1 MKRIYTK
8 GKSTKTSIKDKEKSK
23 DVGKKLQSIL
33 HHNRYKDSQNHIKKS
48 SEPYLLAL

>member
-1 MKRIYTK
+1 MDIHKGEKHKNLYKRQ
-8 GKSTKTSIKDKEKSK
+8 GKSK

-48 SEPYLLAL
+48 SGPYLLAL